1 MLHLQPGRGDA
12 LGERAR
18 KADFGA
24 GPGRGTHP
32 AGTFGEWTDANVIH
46 GLRAEVDLDKTAGGF
61 GDANA
66 RRRERMARLVARQ
79 PRRGRGDQRPEPERP
94 GKIVIA

>member
-1 MLHLQPGRGDA
+1 M
-12 LGERAR
+12 
-18 KADFGA
+18 
-24 GPGRGTHP
+24 
-32 AGTFGEWTDANVIH
+32 
-46 GLRAEVDLDKTAGGF
+46 RAEADLDQTAGGF

-79 PRRGRGDQRPEPERP
+79 PRRGRGDGRPEPERP